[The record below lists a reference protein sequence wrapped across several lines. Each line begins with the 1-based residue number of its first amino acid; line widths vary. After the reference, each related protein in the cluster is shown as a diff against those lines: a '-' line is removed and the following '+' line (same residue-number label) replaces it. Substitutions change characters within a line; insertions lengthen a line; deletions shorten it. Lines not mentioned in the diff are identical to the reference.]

1 MVICIM
7 EALSN
12 AGFLVFPGANFW
24 AWSTRFFPFEDLF
37 CSFVGTLGIVG
48 RLTGLGNNSIFVLI
62 SLWRLGL
69 IAATDVTLCFEI
81 TLDFDEIADCDAYQ
95 WGSGGKRVE
104 YCWGSSDA
112 FGFSIVSAA
121 SV

>member
-1 MVICIM
+1 MPWNIT
-7 EALSN
+7 L
-12 AGFLVFPGANFW
+12 GW
-24 AWSTRFFPFEDLF
+24 
-37 CSFVGTLGIVG
+37 FVGDSGVDVVQDRGGVGGTGSSIGGRYDFIKGRKLGSCISRSG
-48 RLTGLGNNSIFVLI
+48 GNILTC
-62 SLWRLGL
+62 LWWLGL